1 MKKYMSL
8 GDERIKFIVYRCL
21 FKTNLYKCDCPEQFT
36 QQEEVVAIGL
46 LCQKLG
52 VSEQGARFLLAN
64 FKTEKNLA
72 QSLFLLDNHE
82 KSTTATDILRLRKT
96 NRYVALVL
104 LMDVV
109 ITAIC
114 VPIFISAYQSK
125 DIPGFVALFVI
136 VALFCMFLKFG
147 IFFAKTSWI
156 YFVKPDLNKT
166 LSLEQK
172 YATIKKIEV
181 INMPHLGSEN
191 QRYTRVL
198 YAKCHVADSAGNKN
212 FLVYVLD
219 QDDIV
224 ININKTKSFKKQV
237 KKFLTNQSYNFYI
250 KDDIFIQN
258 TNEKLKEQIKA
269 IANTCYKQ
277 RKDTIF

>member
-1 MKKYMSL
+1 MSL

-72 QSLFLLDNHE
+72 QRLFLLDNSE

-104 LMDVV
+104 LIDVI
-109 ITAIC
+109 ITAIL
-114 VPIFISAYQSK
+114 VPILISAGKKQGILLYVFL
-125 DIPGFVALFVI
+125 ILVVALVGM
-136 VALFCMFLKFG
+136 LLKFG

-156 YFVKPDLNKT
+156 YFVKPDVNKI
-166 LSLEQK
+166 SSYKQE
-172 YATIKKIEV
+172 YATIQKIDV
-181 INMPHLGSEN
+181 IIMPHLGSRN
-191 QRYTRVL
+191 QRHTRVL
-198 YAKCHVADSAGNKN
+198 YAKCHVTNSAGNKN

-219 QDDIV
+219 QDDIF
-224 ININKTKSFKKQV
+224 INLNKTKSFKKQV
-237 KKFLTNQSYNFYI
+237 KKFLTNKSYNFYI

-258 TNEKLKEQIKA
+258 TNEKLKEQIIA

-277 RKDTIF
+277 QKDTIF